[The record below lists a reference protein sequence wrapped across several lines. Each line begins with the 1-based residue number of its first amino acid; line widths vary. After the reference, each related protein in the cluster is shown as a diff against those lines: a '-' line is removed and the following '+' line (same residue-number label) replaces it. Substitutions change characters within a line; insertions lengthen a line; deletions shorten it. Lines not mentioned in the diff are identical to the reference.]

1 MERSQFTWYRS
12 YYEALRTLPAKDFK
26 VAVLAI
32 CAYALDEEVPS
43 LSGVPN
49 SVFTLIRPT
58 LDSGRNKAANR
69 LNKRKTNQEQT
80 DNKPEQTRKE
90 KEGEGERE
98 EESEREGEND
108 MLKILPP
115 GGGNRKSPAAGAF
128 SDVFYLC
135 TG

>member
-1 MERSQFTWYRS
+1 MI
-12 YYEALRTLPAKDFK
+12 EAAEGLLFLVAGSKPKQGESKSVEETKNKSRT
-26 VAVLAI
+26 
-32 CAYALDEEVPS
+32 
-43 LSGVPN
+43 
-49 SVFTLIRPT
+49 
-58 LDSGRNKAANR
+58 
-69 LNKRKTNQEQT
+69 KREQT

-90 KEGEGERE
+90 REGEGERE

-115 GGGNRKSPAAGAF
+115 GGGNTKSPAAGAF